1 MPPDPIEPRGF
12 GRHRF
17 AAMGTTID
25 VVLPHFQLVLARA
38 VENQFRGWEATLSRF
53 RPDSELSRLN
63 RSAGRTVELSPLLRY
78 AIERALAAAEATGGL
93 YDPTLGAHLEAL
105 GYDRSFE
112 QVGEAAAAAGE
123 PAGACWESIGLTG
136 TAVYLPRGVQFDLGG
151 IAKGMAVDA
160 AIAFLAS
167 AGAVAALVS
176 AGGDLAVH
184 RGPGDGRGWP
194 VSVELDQGPAVIVV
208 ERGALATSS
217 TQQRR
222 WQTVGGVARHHL
234 LDPATGL
241 PSTTDVLRATVA
253 ATTCEQ
259 ADVAA
264 KCALLLGSRL
274 GREFLER
281 HQLAGV
287 LVTRAGAAG
296 SSRWP
301 QPAVAAAG

>member
-1 MPPDPIEPRGF
+1 MLPESIDPPGF
-12 GRHRF
+12 GRHSFR
-17 AAMGTTID
+17 AMGTTVE

-38 VENQFRGWEATLSRF
+38 VENQFCGWEATLSRF

-63 RSAGRTVELSPLLRY
+63 HAAGRRVELSPLLRY

-93 YDPTLGAHLEAL
+93 YDPTLGSQIEAL

-112 QVGEAAAAAGE
+112 RVGVVAPGDGAD
-123 PAGACWESIGLTG
+123 PGACWESIGLTG
-136 TAVYLPRGVQFDLGG
+136 SSIYLPRGVQIDLGG

-184 RGPGDGRGWP
+184 RSPGDGRGWP
-194 VSVELDQGPAVIVV
+194 VSVELHDGPAVIMV

-217 TQQRR
+217 TQDRR
-222 WQTVGGVARHHL
+222 WHAENGVTRHHL
-234 LDPATGL
+234 IDPATGL

-264 KCALLLGSRL
+264 KSALLLGSLL
-274 GREFLER
+274 GREFLE
-281 HQLAGV
+281 HHGLAGV
-287 LVTRAGAAG
+287 LVSEDDTAE
-296 SSRWP
+296 SSHWP
-301 QPAVAAAG
+301 QPEAAAR

>member
-1 MPPDPIEPRGF
+1 MRPEPIDPPGF

-17 AAMGTTID
+17 AAMGTTVE
-25 VVLPHFQLVLARA
+25 VVLPTSQLVLARA
-38 VENQFRGWEATLSRF
+38 VENQFCGWEATLSRF
-53 RPDSELSRLN
+53 RTDSELSRLN
-63 RSAGRTVELSPLLRY
+63 RCAGRTVEVSPLLRH
-78 AIERALAAAEATGGL
+78 AIGRALAAAEATRGL
-93 YDPTLGAHLEAL
+93 YDPTLGSHLAAL

-112 QVGEAAAAAGE
+112 LIGAAATAPPPG
-123 PAGACWESIGLTG
+123 PGACWESIGLSG
-136 TAVYLPRGVQFDLGG
+136 SGVYLPRGVQLDLGG

-160 AIAFLAS
+160 AMAFLAS
-167 AGAVAALVS
+167 AGATAAFVS

-184 RGPGDGRGWP
+184 GNPGEGGGWP
-194 VSVELDQGPAVIVV
+194 VDVELNGGRAVITVQ
-208 ERGALATSS
+208 RGGLATSS

-222 WQTVGGVARHHL
+222 WRTVGGVARHHL

-241 PSTTDVLRATVA
+241 PSTSDVVRATVA

-264 KCALLLGSRL
+264 KCALLLGSLR

-281 HQLAGV
+281 HGLAGV
-287 LVTRAGAAG
+287 LVTRDHASG

-301 QPAVAAAG
+301 QPTAAAG